1 MRVSSYLWVGMDKV
15 RTQDVTVGQISN
27 IGCGNGQRPIVA
39 NNRHKLEE
47 KYQYNYKKHK
57 KHSKGGKTCNLMWY
71 TGLESILSS
80 PWDFSY
86 YVQQVGGL

>member
-1 MRVSSYLWVGMDKV
+1 MQMRVSSYLWVEMDKV

-47 KYQYNYKKHK
+47 KY
-57 KHSKGGKTCNLMWY
+57 
-71 TGLESILSS
+71 
-80 PWDFSY
+80 
-86 YVQQVGGL
+86 

>member
-27 IGCGNGQRPIVA
+27 IGCRNGQRPIVA

-47 KYQYNYKKHK
+47 KY
-57 KHSKGGKTCNLMWY
+57 
-71 TGLESILSS
+71 
-80 PWDFSY
+80 
-86 YVQQVGGL
+86 